1 MSPLLRG
8 QPAGWQQPG
17 DIRPPDGLQRLPG
30 PEGGDQPGAGPG
42 GEGLLL
48 TKGGHEEDPFGA
60 AAQTE
65 TECDKIVTL

>member
-8 QPAGWQQPG
+8 QPAGRQQPG
-17 DIRPPDGLQRLPG
+17 DIRSPDGLQCLPG

-42 GEGLLL
+42 GEGLLPPES
-48 TKGGHEEDPFGA
+48 GPEEDPIGA

-65 TECDKIVTL
+65 ENCDIVVIE